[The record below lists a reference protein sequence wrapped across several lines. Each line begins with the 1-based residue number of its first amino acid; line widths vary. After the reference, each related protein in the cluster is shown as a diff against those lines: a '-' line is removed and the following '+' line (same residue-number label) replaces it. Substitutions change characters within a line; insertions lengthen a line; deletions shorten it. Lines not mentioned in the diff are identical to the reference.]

1 MLQVVFC
8 NDDICKSHKNGMCLL
23 KIIIHDI
30 HSNPS
35 KNEILAKSDSYSENW
50 CEMKSNANKRRM
62 WGALWQRRN

>member
-23 KIIIHDI
+23 KVIIHDI

-35 KNEILAKSDSYSENW
+35 KNEILAKSDSYSEN
-50 CEMKSNANKRRM
+50 
-62 WGALWQRRN
+62 